1 MQTKANNTHAVIDS
15 GDVFIRAPSAV
26 AQMINSAWNP
36 AGSPMN
42 DGTGRWTVPCNAAA
56 PAIGLTMGNHVF
68 NIDKADMLVEQN
80 NVCWSSVADAEN
92 GPYVLGWPLLLN
104 VVVSFNLN
112 DRIMYWQEPAGHA
125 IAPPSSSA
133 VGSSALPSTT
143 AAVATSS
150 SMPSP
155 TSPAVVPTPRQS
167 SPIPITTGAGTTTIV
182 GSSTSTTTVISL
194 VIVTASPSA

>member
-1 MQTKANNTHAVIDS
+1 MQTKANKMYAVIDS
-15 GDVFIRAPSAV
+15 GDIYLRVPSAV
-26 AQMINSAWNP
+26 AQTINSAWNP
-36 AGSPMN
+36 AGSPTK

-56 PAIGLTMGNHVF
+56 PAIGLTIGGHVF

-80 NVCWSSVADAEN
+80 NVCWSSVIDEQN

-112 DRIMYWQEPAGHA
+112 TRIMYWQEPAGHA

-133 VGSSALPSTT
+133 VGSSALPSSTG
-143 AAVATSS
+143 AVTTSS
-150 SMPSP
+150 SKPSP
-155 TSPAVVPTPRQS
+155 TSPAVVPTPSQS
-167 SPIPITTGAGTTTIV
+167 SPIPITTGAWTTTVV